1 MNYKQLTSQQR
12 SQIFALLQR
21 KTPRKEIALIVGCSQ
36 STLSREIRRNSTSKG
51 HYLWDKAHARA
62 MERRKRTTA
71 NRKLDAML
79 VWRIRQMIIQ
89 DQWSPEQIRGVLAK
103 ENISVS
109 VQCIYNIIKADH
121 SGELRRNCRHPNFRR
136 RSPAQRRPTKATNS
150 QPDQHT

>member
-1 MNYKQLTSQQR
+1 
-12 SQIFALLQR
+12 
-21 KTPRKEIALIVGCSQ
+21 
-36 STLSREIRRNSTSKG
+36 
-51 HYLWDKAHARA
+51 

-121 SGELRRNCRHPNFRR
+121 SGELRRNPSTIPISGVAPR
-136 RSPAQRRPTKATNS
+136 RSADRPK
-150 QPDQHT
+150 PPI